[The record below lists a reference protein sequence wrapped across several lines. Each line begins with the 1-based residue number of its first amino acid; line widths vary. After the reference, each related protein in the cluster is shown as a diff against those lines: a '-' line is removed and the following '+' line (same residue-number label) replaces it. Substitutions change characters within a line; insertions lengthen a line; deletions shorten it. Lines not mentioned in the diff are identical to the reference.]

1 MTSGHP
7 SGAIQTLLCWAYPTE
22 SHMPSSQEID
32 PPMVGAAQNSTS
44 SRPRIKEAP
53 AAATLDNILSSSG
66 ISCEVRWPHGQVRRY
81 GLETPAFQ
89 LTVHN
94 DRVLRRE
101 LDEFTFAQAYV
112 NGDID
117 IEGEIA
123 TLLQL
128 RTQIQDKVRLRP
140 WLQFLCDLFFKSE
153 THVNRQAIL
162 KHYQFGDELYLSF
175 IDQRYRFYSQG
186 IFKHANESLEDASE
200 HKLEQMFEAL
210 QLKPG
215 MRLLDIGGGWGGV
228 AQYCGGK
235 GVRVTEL
242 TLGEDSYRYIQQL
255 IHQKQ
260 LPCEVLLQDFLTFE
274 PDEPFDAIVIYGVIE
289 HMVNYRRFAQ
299 QIWRCL
305 KPNGRLFLDAS
316 ASIVKYDVSTFSR
329 RYIWGGTHTFLCLQ
343 DLIGELLRHGL
354 QIERVQN
361 ESAHYAHTMLHWAQR
376 LERNRNTIV
385 ARWGEPMY
393 RAFRLYLW
401 GGSQA
406 FPHLLQ
412 AYHLVAQRPP
422 HKPPVASRWRSR
434 LGWIGRTS

>member
-1 MTSGHP
+1 
-7 SGAIQTLLCWAYPTE
+7 
-22 SHMPSSQEID
+22 MPNSQEID
-32 PPMVGAAQNSTS
+32 SPMVGVSLEGMPSHRTIN
-44 SRPRIKEAP
+44 EAP
-53 AAATLDNILSSSG
+53 AANTLDEILSSSG
-66 ISCEVRWPHGQVRRY
+66 VSCEVRWPLGHVRRY
-81 GLETPAFQ
+81 GPGVPAFQ

-94 DRVLRRE
+94 DRVLRRG

-117 IEGEIA
+117 IEGDMV

-128 RTQIQDKVRLRP
+128 RTHVQDKVRLRP
-140 WLQFLCDLFFKSE
+140 WLRFLFNFFLKSE
-153 THVNRQAIL
+153 TRVNRQAIAN
-162 KHYQFGDELYLSF
+162 HYQYGDELYLSF
-175 IDQRYRFYSQG
+175 IDRRYRFYSQG
-186 IFKHANESLEDASE
+186 IFKHVDESLEDASE

-228 AQYCGGK
+228 AQYCGSK

-255 IHQKQ
+255 IEQQQ
-260 LPCEVLLQDFLTFE
+260 LCCEVLLQDFLTFE

-289 HMVNYRRFAQ
+289 HIVNYRRFAEQ
-299 QIWRCL
+299 VWHCL

-316 ASIVKYDVSTFSR
+316 ASIVKYDVSAFSR
-329 RYIWGGTHTFLCLQ
+329 HYIWDGTHTFLCLQ

-376 LERNRNTIV
+376 LEQNRDIIV
-385 ARWGEPMY
+385 GRWGEAIY

-412 AYHLVAQRPP
+412 AYHLVAQRLPQ
-422 HKPPVASRWRSR
+422 KPPVASAWRRR